1 MSKSFYIKNKKKFL
15 FYEKVMT
22 INELLDIDDTKQLK
36 TFFEYSF
43 DDANFDYKK
52 FYDSR
57 LDNYE
62 CFLFGV
68 ENKSFRGMYFSYD
81 KKKKSYVITLYTPSS
96 EEDWILALN
105 YMKCLSKKLNSN
117 IISEDEE
124 IFTAENINTFNYK
137 FDISVG
143 IKSIFRHTKNSE
155 DSINTIFGVNYPI
168 NFDHKLITK
177 FINSDN
183 KIKEFSEFCRNIQYL
198 DTAIFRQKQSFY
210 KIENSLKVYGT
221 YILLE
226 NFKQILPYKPNI
238 EFPYLKKT
246 GEKDIAYW
254 DISFCIEKSPK
265 KYEEIGRI
273 YYEDF
278 IQKLPKNKYKFIDA
292 TYILIEPLN
301 KKEIY
306 KILDYYELNKS
317 K

>member
-22 INELLDIDDTKQLK
+22 IKELLDIDDTKQLK

-117 IISEDEE
+117 IISEDKE

-198 DTAIFRQKQSFY
+198 DTAIFRQ
-210 KIENSLKVYGT
+210 
-221 YILLE
+221 
-226 NFKQILPYKPNI
+226 ILPYKPNI
-238 EFPYLKKT
+238 EFPYLKKI

-278 IQKLPKNKYKFIDA
+278 IQKLPKNKYEFIDA

>member
-22 INELLDIDDTKQLK
+22 IKELLDIDDTKQLK

-43 DDANFDYKK
+43 DDA
-52 FYDSR
+52 
-57 LDNYE
+57 
-62 CFLFGV
+62 
-68 ENKSFRGMYFSYD
+68 
-81 KKKKSYVITLYTPSS
+81 
-96 EEDWILALN
+96 
-105 YMKCLSKKLNSN
+105 
-117 IISEDEE
+117 
-124 IFTAENINTFNYK
+124 
-137 FDISVG
+137 
-143 IKSIFRHTKNSE
+143 
-155 DSINTIFGVNYPI
+155 

-221 YILLE
+221 YMLLE

-238 EFPYLKKT
+238 EFPYLKKI

-278 IQKLPKNKYKFIDA
+278 IQKLPKNKYEFIDA